1 MGCLKNFLRA
11 IVITL
16 AVIGFLAIGGR
27 EFIVKYLKQ
36 WFNPTQIE
44 MMERARKVGD
54 FSNISEEFEIEKA
67 AGIMGYNAVVAEHK
81 ASGQKMF
88 VIDSGKKEIITQK
101 DLQSEDIEEKLI
113 NTAHKFKY
121 QSISAENIKVIK
133 KGSIYSYGQDAPYVK
148 FEAKVSKL
156 PMGEISGIVSVA
168 KNKDGNTRTLVSV
181 NEKNKYSQLIS
192 DEFFKK
198 IK

>member
-11 IVITL
+11 IIITL
-16 AVIGFLAIGGR
+16 AVIGFLAIGGKD
-27 EFIVKYLKQ
+27 FIVKYVKQ

-44 MMERARKVGD
+44 MMERAKKVGD
-54 FSNISEEFEIEKA
+54 FSKISEEFEIEKA

-88 VIDSGKKEIITQK
+88 VIDTGKKEIITQN
-101 DLQSEDIEEKLI
+101 DLLSDNIEKKLL

-121 QSISAENIKVIK
+121 QSISAEDIKVVKRGTINTFN
-133 KGSIYSYGQDAPYVK
+133 QDAPYIR
-148 FEAKVSKL
+148 FNARVSKL
-156 PMGEISGIVSVA
+156 PMGEISGIISVV
-168 KNKDGNTRTLVSV
+168 KNNDGAARTLISV

-192 DEFFKK
+192 DEFFRK